1 MRSNEFKGHPLLSI
15 WRLRFQTWE
24 NESGDK
30 RSKLTVLL
38 ETFQFL
44 PRSGAVP
51 VDRAEVRSRRME
63 IWILFKTA
71 NTSPH

>member
-1 MRSNEFKGHPLLSI
+1 MNLKEFKGHPLLSI

-44 PRSGAVP
+44 PRSGGSSGGPGGGAQ
-51 VDRAEVRSRRME
+51 
-63 IWILFKTA
+63 
-71 NTSPH
+71 SPDGDLDPF